1 MVKSTQPTVSKLIG
15 TAIALAAAMAA
26 QKSVSSIWKAMSGHN
41 PPNDDDADAGLV
53 EVAAAA
59 VITGAIVALVRVLVI
74 RAAAR
79 ALR

>member
-1 MVKSTQPTVSKLIG
+1 MVKPTQPAVSKLIG
-15 TAIALAAAMAA
+15 TAISLAAAMAA
-26 QKSVSSIWKAMSGHN
+26 QKTVSSIWKATSGHN

>member
-1 MVKSTQPTVSKLIG
+1 MDKSAQSHLSKLIG

-26 QKSVSSIWKAMSGHN
+26 QRTVSSLWKAMSGHT
-41 PPNDDDADAGLV
+41 PPNDDDANAGLV

>member
-1 MVKSTQPTVSKLIG
+1 MVKPTQPAVSKLIG

>member
-1 MVKSTQPTVSKLIG
+1 VDKSAQSHLSKLIG

-26 QKSVSSIWKAMSGHN
+26 QRTVSSLWKAMSGHT
-41 PPNDDDADAGLV
+41 PPNDDDANAGLV

>member
-1 MVKSTQPTVSKLIG
+1 VDKSTQSHLSKLIG

-26 QKSVSSIWKAMSGHN
+26 QRTVSSLWKAMSGHT
-41 PPNDDDADAGLV
+41 PPNDDDANAGLV